1 MEQANYLEQLKDIR
15 KMMDQSTRFLSL
27 SGLSGVMAGVYA
39 IAGAWL
45 ARIVLEG
52 GVVMVSFHDQR
63 FLQLLGI
70 IAGILG
76 MSVITALVLS
86 RLKAK
91 KNHELIWNAVSKRL
105 LLNFGFPMLCGA
117 AMCVFEVRMGHFL
130 MLAPTSLIFYGLALI
145 NSSKYTL
152 ETVRS
157 LGVVFCL
164 LGIAGLIFP
173 FHGLRLW
180 ILGFGVLHIVYGT
193 YMYLKFD
200 RKQA

>member
-1 MEQANYLEQLKDIR
+1 MEQSNYLEQLKDIR
-15 KMMDQSTRFLSL
+15 KMMDQSIRFISL
-27 SGLSGVMAGVYA
+27 SGLSGVLAGVYA

-45 ARIVLEG
+45 ARMVLER
-52 GVVMVSFHDQR
+52 GVVVVSFHDQR
-63 FLQLLGI
+63 FLQLLA
-70 IAGILG
+70 IAGGILG
-76 MSVITALVLS
+76 LSVITAFVLS

-91 KNHELIWNAVSKRL
+91 KNHEKIWNAVSKRL
-105 LLNFGFPMLCGA
+105 LLNFAFPLLCGG
-117 AMCVFEVRMGHFL
+117 AMCVFEIRMGHFL

-164 LGIAGLIFP
+164 LGIAALIFP
-173 FHGLRLW
+173 NRGLPLW